1 MNLDLTQERVARATI
16 SANSTPFDVNIH
28 RQLYNSGPVEVV
40 SDNGWNLDEGK
51 KLIED
56 SHKLGISFIIPSD
69 PAWPTSLNDLDL
81 LDTPSRPVGL
91 WVKGDPAL
99 GLISDPKRCISV
111 IGSRNASTTALE
123 QTRTFCTS
131 LASEHGFVIV
141 SGGAIGIDTA
151 AHSAALN
158 VQSPTVVVL
167 PGGLD
172 DLYPR
177 SNQPMFNAIVNSG
190 GALISECPI
199 GTRMSRNHFLARN
212 RIVAALCGKTLLV
225 EATARSGSMN
235 TARWAK
241 SLNRQLLATDRAY
254 NTVYTTGNRSLI
266 DNKLAKPI
274 IAVSDIIEN

>member
-28 RQLYNSGPVEVV
+28 RQLHNSDPVEVV

-69 PAWPTSLNDLDL
+69 PAWPTSLNDLDS
-81 LDTPSRPVGL
+81 LDTPSRPAGL
-91 WVKGDPAL
+91 WVKGDPNL
-99 GLISDPKRCISV
+99 NLISDSKRCISV
-111 IGSRNASTTALE
+111 IGARNASTTALE

-141 SGGAIGIDTA
+141 SGGAIGIDTT

-212 RIVAALCGKTLLV
+212 RIVAALCGKTFLV
-225 EATARSGSMN
+225 EATLRSGSMN

-266 DNKLAKPI
+266 DNKLAKSI
-274 IAVSDIIEN
+274 TSISDIIEG